1 MQKQIDC
8 FENAHEDSVL
18 SVVVTRDNKHIIS
31 GSADKTIKVW
41 DIIEKIKEIK
51 CFKDAHDGWVNS
63 VAITSDNN
71 FIVSG

>member
-1 MQKQIDC
+1 
-8 FENAHEDSVL
+8 VL